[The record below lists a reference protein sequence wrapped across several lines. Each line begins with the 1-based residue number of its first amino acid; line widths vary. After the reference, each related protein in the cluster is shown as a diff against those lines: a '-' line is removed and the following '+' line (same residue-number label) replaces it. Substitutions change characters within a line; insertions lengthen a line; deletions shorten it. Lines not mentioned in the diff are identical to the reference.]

1 MIPYG
6 WTVLLR
12 CGQTLN
18 SGFPKGLYGQHK
30 IPNHLEINSLKLL

>member
-18 SGFPKGLYGQHK
+18 SDFPKGLYSPHK
-30 IPNHLEINSLKLL
+30 IANHLEINSLKLL